1 MTNRSTLGGGALLAL
16 ALLFIGLTVLF
27 DHTLR
32 GWRLDLTQNHL
43 YTTAPG
49 TDRILKG
56 IKEPIN
62 LYFFYS
68 EKAGSQI
75 PQIAPYGVRV
85 QEFLEEL
92 AARSNGKVQLHVV
105 DPQPFSEDEDRA
117 SELGIRG
124 APVGSSGQVLYFG
137 LAGTN
142 STDGHQAIE
151 FFDPNKEEFLEY
163 DVVKL
168 IYQLASPKKPVMGWL
183 SSLPMTSGF
192 DQQTG
197 QMRDG
202 WTIYSQA
209 EQLFDIRPVDPASG
223 KIDPAVSVL
232 VIVHPKGLS
241 PAMQFAI
248 DQFALRGGH
257 IAMFVDPLADA
268 DQSGADP
275 QNPMAGMT
283 ADKSSQPGPLLA
295 AWGVQFNPRQV
306 VADRAHALSV
316 STRQSES
323 PVVHLGI
330 LGLNSSDFTKGDV
343 ITAGLSN
350 VNLATAGNL
359 EPIKGAKTKFEPLLR
374 SSTDSALLPV
384 ERFAMLFDPS
394 TLRDGFKPTGKSYV
408 LGARVTG
415 DVKTAFPAGPPAGV
429 TLPPGQTALKESA
442 KPLALVVF
450 ADTDMLTDYL
460 WVHTQSVFGQHVAQA
475 FANNGDLVLN
485 TLDNL
490 AGSDDL
496 ISVRGRATFSRPFDR
511 VEALRH
517 VADDKF
523 RAKEQE
529 LEQQLHDAEEK
540 LTALQSRRN
549 DKSAT
554 ILTPEQEKEL
564 DHFQDEKLRI
574 RKELRAVRAGLD
586 QEIKSLGTEL
596 KIMNIIVAPVVFA
609 ILAVLIGLWRRRQ
622 RETPPALTTKEAKP

>member
-16 ALLFIGLTVLF
+16 ALLFIGLTVFF

-68 EKAGSQI
+68 EKAASQI

-117 SELGIRG
+117 SELGVRG
-124 APVGSSGQVLYFG
+124 APVGSSGQQLYFG

-151 FFDPNKEEFLEY
+151 FFDPTKEEFLEY

-168 IYQLASPKKPVMGWL
+168 IYQLASPKKPVIGWL

-223 KIDPAVSVL
+223 KIDPAVNVL

-295 AWGVQFNPRQV
+295 AWGVRFNPRQV

-330 LGLNSSDFTKGDV
+330 LGLDSSDFTKGDV

-374 SSTDSALLPV
+374 SSTD
-384 ERFAMLFDPS
+384 
-394 TLRDGFKPTGKSYV
+394 
-408 LGARVTG
+408 
-415 DVKTAFPAGPPAGV
+415 
-429 TLPPGQTALKESA
+429 
-442 KPLALVVF
+442 
-450 ADTDMLTDYL
+450 
-460 WVHTQSVFGQHVAQA
+460 
-475 FANNGDLVLN
+475 
-485 TLDNL
+485 
-490 AGSDDL
+490 
-496 ISVRGRATFSRPFDR
+496 
-511 VEALRH
+511 
-517 VADDKF
+517 
-523 RAKEQE
+523 
-529 LEQQLHDAEEK
+529 
-540 LTALQSRRN
+540 
-549 DKSAT
+549 
-554 ILTPEQEKEL
+554 
-564 DHFQDEKLRI
+564 
-574 RKELRAVRAGLD
+574 
-586 QEIKSLGTEL
+586 
-596 KIMNIIVAPVVFA
+596 
-609 ILAVLIGLWRRRQ
+609 
-622 RETPPALTTKEAKP
+622 